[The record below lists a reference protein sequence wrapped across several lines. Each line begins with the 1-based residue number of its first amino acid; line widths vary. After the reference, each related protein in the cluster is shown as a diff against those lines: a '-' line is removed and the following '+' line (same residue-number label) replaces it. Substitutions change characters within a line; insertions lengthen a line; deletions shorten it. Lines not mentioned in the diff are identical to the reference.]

1 MLIQQIELLI
11 LAKEVDIHVCSD
23 HANNKFTCISTTLWL
38 VYHQQYVCNAYK
50 DDSGFKKAVEI
61 HDSYNNDN
69 VLPSKT
75 MYYES

>member
-23 HANNKFTCISTTLWL
+23 HTNNKFTCISPTLWL
-38 VYHQQYVCNAYK
+38 VYYQQYVCNTYK